1 MEQLKKISP
10 AFYGVIILLFFLPF
24 VNLSCNGQKVM
35 SLTGF
40 QLITGSEYSDN
51 SMNNMFGQMNNSQSS
66 EKKEIESQP
75 LALFALL
82 AAIAGLVFSLIKK
95 KSVGLINLIISVL
108 GAVFLI
114 ILKFNLDGDAQI
126 SGQEMIK
133 LEYQPGYWLSFII
146 FVATAV
152 MYWFV
157 FKEKKPVEVKTTEA
171 PPPPPVSE

>member
-1 MEQLKKISP
+1 M
-10 AFYGVIILLFFLPF
+10 
-24 VNLSCNGQKVM
+24 
-35 SLTGF
+35 
-40 QLITGSEYSDN
+40 
-51 SMNNMFGQMNNSQSS
+51 
-66 EKKEIESQP
+66 
-75 LALFALL
+75 
-82 AAIAGLVFSLIKK
+82 
-95 KSVGLINLIISVL
+95 
-108 GAVFLI
+108 FLI

-171 PPPPPVSE
+171 PPPPAVSE

>member
-24 VNLSCNGQKVM
+24 VNLSCSGQTVM

-95 KSVGLINLIISVL
+95 KSVGLINLIISD
-108 GAVFLI
+108 VFWVPC
-114 ILKFNLDGDAQI
+114 F
-126 SGQEMIK
+126 
-133 LEYQPGYWLSFII
+133 
-146 FVATAV
+146 
-152 MYWFV
+152 
-157 FKEKKPVEVKTTEA
+157 
-171 PPPPPVSE
+171 